1 MCVAFDGRQDDTN
14 VLIEV
19 DGTSHTYPGTV
30 KEEHISVCS
39 EPGSRYLFYF
49 TPAAATK
56 KEPHALQVA
65 REIYRWLEERGLYGT
80 LMAIAG
86 DSTNVNTG
94 VKGGVMRRLE
104 LLLNRKLVWLVCDLH
119 TNELPLRHLVES
131 LDGKTL
137 SATAWSGELGK
148 LLPTVLELEIDP
160 GFKPVTVGPPSADM
174 PPDIAQDLS
183 NDQHY
188 GYHML
193 RAVRAG
199 VVPARLARL
208 QIGPVCHSRWLTTA
222 NRLLRLWV
230 SQHHLTGEAL
240 THLTW
245 IVEFIVG
252 VYYPCWFVIR
262 SHPCWSEAPRHLL
275 H

>member
-1 MCVAFDGRQDDTN
+1 M
-14 VLIEV
+14 
-19 DGTSHTYPGTV
+19 
-30 KEEHISVCS
+30 
-39 EPGSRYLFYF
+39 
-49 TPAAATK
+49 
-56 KEPHALQVA
+56 
-65 REIYRWLEERGLYGT
+65 
-80 LMAIAG
+80 
-86 DSTNVNTG
+86 
-94 VKGGVMRRLE
+94 
-104 LLLNRKLVWLVCDLH
+104 
-119 TNELPLRHLVES
+119 ES

-160 GFKPVTVGPPSADM
+160 AFKPVTVGPPPVDM

-230 SQHHLTGEAL
+230 SQHHRPETPSL
-240 THLTW
+240 
-245 IVEFIVG
+245 I
-252 VYYPCWFVIR
+252 
-262 SHPCWSEAPRHLL
+262 
-275 H
+275 